1 MYEDNK
7 VLNIEEVEEI
17 AEIEAAA
24 DSTTQNMD
32 DNLENL
38 ENINEK
44 LPYVIPLSKS
54 YDLEGE
60 KIKEVD
66 LSGLEDL
73 TTADGEYIDRVMAKM
88 NYHPKDKFR
97 DLTYTKHIAMKVTNL
112 PIEFF
117 NGLKWKDQQAIT
129 SRISIYFLF

>member
-1 MYEDNK
+1 MYDDNK
-7 VLNIEEVEEI
+7 VLNIEEAEEI

-24 DSTTQNMD
+24 DSTAQNMD
-32 DNLENL
+32 DNL

-112 PIEFF
+112 PVEFF
-117 NGLKWKDQQAIT
+117 NSLKWKDQQAIT